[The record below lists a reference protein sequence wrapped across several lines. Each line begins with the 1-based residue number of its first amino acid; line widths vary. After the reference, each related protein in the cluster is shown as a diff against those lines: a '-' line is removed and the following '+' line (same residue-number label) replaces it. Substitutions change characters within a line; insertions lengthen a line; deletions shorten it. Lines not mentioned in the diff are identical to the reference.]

1 MVFRSAILFLSALL
15 VLSVGCGSDRPQ
27 TGDQTAVGDRL
38 ETPAETATGGSE
50 PTPEPSP
57 TQKVE
62 KTSRF
67 RAAPEI
73 TGGSGW
79 INSEPLTISGL
90 NAQRRVVLIDFWT
103 YTCVNC
109 IRTLP
114 YLKMWH
120 QKYAERGLTIIGV
133 HSPEFEFEKLPVNVR
148 SAVDRYGLKYA
159 IVQDNRMETW
169 DAFDNRYWPAKYL
182 IDVQGGIRFQ
192 HFGEGE
198 YEKTEKEI
206 RAALVEAGWNVGD
219 IPEGG
224 LIEPEQDP
232 KAYTV
237 TRELYGGY
245 DRNFSPFGVYA
256 AQDAYYA
263 APDHTVFYD
272 DNQPHA
278 HNKWYLQGLWRNEAE
293 SIVHARQTN
302 DHEDYIALK
311 FAARSVNVVIE
322 PDYQAPFDV
331 LIEMNGRWLKPEEAG
346 GDVTFDE
353 QGRSLI
359 KVNQPRLYAIVEL
372 PEFGIHELKLRSN
385 SDAFSMFAFTFG
397 IYTDGA

>member
-1 MVFRSAILFLSALL
+1 MPSQRFVSWLALGVFLLPLACAYNRPEEPADAGTNASASRE
-15 VLSVGCGSDRPQ
+15 VVTPQ
-27 TGDQTAVGDRL
+27 LAAA
-38 ETPAETATGGSE
+38 TPTKAGQA
-50 PTPEPSP
+50 
-57 TQKVE
+57 K

-67 RAAPEI
+67 RASPELA
-73 TGGSGW
+73 GASGW
-79 INSEPLTISGL
+79 INSEPLTIAEL

-114 YLKMWH
+114 YLKSWYE
-120 QKYAERGLTIIGV
+120 KYMDRGLTIIGV

-148 SAVDRYGLKYA
+148 SAVDRFGLKYPV
-159 IVQDNRMETW
+159 VQDNQMDTW
-169 DAFDNRYWPAKYL
+169 DAFNNQYWPAKYL
-182 IDVQGGIRFQ
+182 IDAEGGIRYQ

-206 RAALVEAGWNVGD
+206 RAALIEAGWDVSD

-224 LIEPEQDP
+224 LAGPEQDA
-232 KAYTV
+232 KAYAV

-245 DRNFSPFGVYA
+245 GRNFSPFGVYA
-256 AQDAYYA
+256 AQDAYYS
-263 APDHTVFYD
+263 APDQTVFYE

-293 SIVHARQTN
+293 SIVHARQTT
-302 DHEDYIALK
+302 DFEDYIALK

-331 LIEMNGRWLKPEEAG
+331 VVEMNGRPLTPEEAG
-346 GDVTFDE
+346 ADIVFDG
-353 QGRSLI
+353 QGRSLL
-359 KVNQPRLYAIVEL
+359 KVSQARLYAILEL
-372 PEFGIHELKLRSN
+372 PAFGIHELRLRSN
-385 SDAFSMFAFTFG
+385 SDAFAMFAFTFG
-397 IYTDGA
+397 NYTDGA